1 MMKELNLQAMKE
13 NALYLYS
20 NFVDHI
26 ENCSIVKGINVYDEV
41 ALDGNLYTVIQ
52 NELIKSRINS
62 MYAPATE
69 AIIWA
74 EQYEAKTYG
83 RSKRVFLM
91 FGLGNGYFVRELLK
105 VMGEE
110 ESIVIYEPNKEVFL
124 HIIEKYDISDL
135 LSNPNLFLAVEEINQ
150 QDVENILRQY
160 ELDIMRGQSV
170 LIPHPGYE
178 SLFQTE
184 LKKFMSIYNDI
195 YISAVMNSNTASTYG
210 ERWAEAEINNLPTIL
225 ESNMIEECRGII
237 PKEVPVILVAS
248 GPSLSKNAKV
258 IKKAKGKA
266 LILAVDSA
274 VKYMHH
280 FGVEPDFIVSVD
292 VIKLLS
298 HFQNPVAMNTPMIL
312 SVMSNPQVVTLNKER
327 KIFFDDNRL
336 IKEIKGIDEQN
347 AQIIGAGSVA
357 TSTFVLATYLG
368 AKKIILVGQDLAF
381 QGNASHALGDRLQE
395 NYSTEYVDLIEGN
408 DGTMIKT
415 RFDWYKYLCWY
426 NDVIPKFDGVVINA
440 TEGGAKI
447 KGTKIMP
454 LDEAINEY
462 CTVPYDNVQFFKD
475 LDQRLIEKNIDQD
488 VNTEETLKKGL
499 EFIRDQ
505 LVDAQRYL
513 DEAIIICDK
522 VIADNNKSRE
532 ESYAM
537 KNNIKRL
544 IEINSRISKM
554 AINELLEKYTYN
566 TTMKEYKTLFVHYKS
581 AQRNREH
588 VYNKTKSVY
597 ESMRRA
603 TTTLLQKVEH
613 MQ

>member
-1 MMKELNLQAMKE
+1 MIKEINLQAMKE

-20 NFVDHI
+20 NFVDNL
-26 ENCSIVKGINVYDEV
+26 EDCSTTKQFFVYDEI

-52 NELIKSRINS
+52 NEMFKSRINS
-62 MYAPATE
+62 MYAPITE
-69 AIIWA
+69 AMIWA
-74 EQYEAKTYG
+74 EQYEEKNYG

-105 VMGEE
+105 IIGEE
-110 ESIVIYEPNKEVFL
+110 ESIVIYEPSKELFL
-124 HIIEKYDISDL
+124 HILDNFDISDI
-135 LSNPNLFLAVEEINQ
+135 LSNPNLFLTVEEINQ
-150 QDVENILRQY
+150 QDVDKILRQY

-170 LIPHPGYE
+170 LLPHPGYE

-195 YISAVMNSNTASTYG
+195 YISAVMNSNTASAYG
-210 ERWAEAEINNLPTIL
+210 EKWAEAEIDNLPIIL
-225 ESNMIEECRGII
+225 ESNMIEECRDII

-248 GPSLSKNAKV
+248 GPSLNKNASI

-274 VKYMHH
+274 VKYLHH

-298 HFQNPVAMNTPMIL
+298 HFQNPVSMNTPMFL

-327 KIFFDDNRL
+327 KVFFDDNRL
-336 IKEIKGIDEQN
+336 IKNIKGIDEPN

-368 AKKIILVGQDLAF
+368 AKKIILVGQDLSF

-395 NYSTEYVDLIEGN
+395 NYSTEYFELIEGN

-426 NDVIPKFDGVVINA
+426 NEIIPNFDGVVINA

-447 KGTKIMP
+447 KGTKIMS
-454 LDEAINEY
+454 LEQAINEY
-462 CTVPYDNVQFFKD
+462 CKVPYDNTQFFKD
-475 LDQRLIEKNIDQD
+475 LDQRLEENKINQD
-488 VNTEETLKKGL
+488 TNTGSELKKGL
-499 EFIRDQ
+499 ESIRVQ

-513 DEAIIICDK
+513 DEAIIICNK
-522 VIADNNKSRE
+522 VIANNNKSKE

-544 IEINSRISKM
+544 LEINAKINGM
-554 AINELLEKYTYN
+554 VINELLEKYTYS
-566 TTMKEYKTLFVHYKS
+566 TTMREYKTLFVHYKS
-581 AQRNREH
+581 AQKNREN

-603 TTTLLQKVEH
+603 TSTLLQKVEH